1 MCYNEEKI
9 VMEMFSML
17 GKKNLWRNRQL
28 REHVAVLDGS
38 IQPTLILTNGTYLNV
53 FTKQWLQANIWL
65 YQDRIIY
72 VGDQLP
78 TNQSEIEIVD
88 CEGQFLV
95 PGYIEPHAH
104 PFQLYNPSELAFHA
118 AKTGTTTL
126 INDPIMWFFLT
137 NRKKAFSLINKMASF
152 PISMYW
158 WARFDSQTAIQ
169 NEHAYFNT
177 SDVLSWVM
185 HHAVVQGGELTSWPR
200 LLDGDDRLLYWMQET
215 KRLGKRIEGH
225 FPGASEKT
233 LTTMKLLG
241 VSGDHEAMTGSE
253 VLQRLE
259 LGYQV
264 GLRYSSIRP
273 DLPKLIS
280 ELLDL
285 EITTF
290 EQLTFTTD
298 GSTPAFY
305 EHGLIN
311 VCIDL
316 AIKQGLPIEEAYLI
330 GSYNAAKHFQLAED
344 LGSISPGKVAHIN
357 ILSAKD
363 NPHPISVIAKGEW
376 IVKNEQAVAWP
387 QMIKWEDYDIHP
399 LTINWELT
407 EEDLQFSSPI
417 GLELVNDVIIHP
429 YAVKIDHTKERLPD
443 QLPEAF
449 LVLIDRYG
457 KWRVNTTIKGFTK
470 KLGGIVSSYSPTGD
484 MIIMGKCKRDMMIAW
499 KRMKA
504 LGGGIVVVNNGK
516 VLYELPLLIGGMMF
530 EGPMST
536 LIKKEK
542 ELKQLF
548 IDHGYPYQ
556 DPIFSIYF
564 LSSTNLP
571 YVRVTQKGI
580 YDVLKR
586 VTLFPANMR

>member
-1 MCYNEEKI
+1 
-9 VMEMFSML
+9 ML

-28 REHVAVLDGS
+28 REHIAVLNGTLK
-38 IQPTLILTNGTYLNV
+38 PTIILKNGTYLNV
-53 FTKQWLQANIWL
+53 FTKQWLQANIWI
-65 YQDRIIY
+65 YQDRIVY
-72 VGDQLP
+72 VGNELP
-78 TNQSEIEIVD
+78 ANLSDVEVVD
-88 CEGQFLV
+88 CQGQYLV

-104 PFQLYNPSELAFHA
+104 PFQLYNPTELAYHA

-126 INDPIMWFFLT
+126 INDSIMWFFLT
-137 NRKKAFSLINKMASF
+137 NRKKAFSIIRKMASF
-152 PISMYW
+152 PVSMYW
-158 WARFDSQTAIQ
+158 WARFDSQTALKDEQ
-169 NEHAYFNT
+169 AYFNT
-177 SDVLSWVM
+177 SDVLSWIM
-185 HHAVVQGGELTSWPR
+185 HHAIVQGGELTSWPR
-200 LLDGDDRLLYWMQET
+200 LLEGDDRLLYWMQEM

-233 LTTMKLLG
+233 LMKMKLFG
-241 VSGDHEAMTGSE
+241 VSGDHEAMTGYD
-253 VLQRLE
+253 VLQRLQ

-273 DLPKLIS
+273 DLPKLIT

-285 EITTF
+285 QITNF
-290 EQLTFTTD
+290 DQFTFTTD

-311 VCIDL
+311 VCIDI
-316 AIKQGLPIEEAYLI
+316 AIKQGIPIEEAYKI

-344 LGSISPGKVAHIN
+344 LGSIAPGKVAHIN

-363 NPHPISVIAKGEW
+363 HPHPVSVMAKGKW
-376 IVKNEQAVAWP
+376 IVKDEQAVDRS
-387 QMIKWEDYDIHP
+387 QMVRWEDYDIHP
-399 LTINWELT
+399 LTIDWELT
-407 EEDLQFSSPI
+407 EEDLQFSLPI
-417 GLELVNDVIIHP
+417 GLELINDVIIQP
-429 YAVKIDHTKERLPD
+429 YVVKIDHTKDRLPNH
-443 QLPEAF
+443 LSEAF
-449 LVLIDRYG
+449 LVLIDRHG

-484 MIIMGKCKRDMMIAW
+484 MIIMGKCKQDMMIAW

-504 LGGGIVVVNNGK
+504 LGGGIVLVNQGK
-516 VLYELPLLIGGMMF
+516 VIFELPLLIGGMMF
-530 EGPMST
+530 AGDISS
-536 LIKKEK
+536 LITKEK
-542 ELKQLF
+542 ELKQQL
-548 IDHGYPYQ
+548 IENGYPYQ

-586 VTLFPANMR
+586 ETLFPASMR